1 MTDINSAFNE
11 CRDVKNG
18 LFTRVDPAVL
28 NAMEAYCAVVHSV
41 PNPMFVTDTERN
53 LIFLNRACLEFIG
66 LSDAREVIGKKC
78 WDLFQADICEKE
90 CPLADCLKE
99 KKAFSGRKAVVKDNE
114 GQPVYIS
121 IDAAPVVNRN
131 GELIG
136 AMEVIRDISEER
148 RFQETLKNEKEYA
161 NSIVK
166 GIKDPFFIVDKDLVV
181 TYINESAAGAVGYRV
196 DEVVG
201 KMKCRDVFNSDI
213 CRDNCAIKY
222 AMRTGESIEGVRVML
237 KDRYGKE
244 IPVVASAASLRD
256 GEGNIIG
263 GFELVRDITSDVA
276 IEERVKEASMC
287 LLESGRSLSA
297 ASEETSTT
305 AEHMSQGTYS
315 LAEEMG
321 KAAELA
327 SDAGSMAQEGGQAVI
342 NTLQGMEA
350 IFNIVT
356 KVSDH
361 LSEIEKHSVEM
372 GEIISVIDEV
382 AEQTNLL
389 ALNAAIEAARAGEHG
404 KGFAV
409 VADEVRKLAER
420 SAHSSKKIA
429 DLIRSSQ
436 KSINVTGGTVQQAID
451 IVDNIKSGAGTAKK
465 SLEDIVSGID
475 NVSER
480 FGNISAATEE
490 ISASSE
496 QVSSSSEE
504 VARLARE
511 LAEVADSL
519 NGAAAMFGHQ
529 SNE

>member
-18 LFTRVDPAVL
+18 LFTRVNPAVL

-41 PNPMFVTDTERN
+41 PDPMFVTDRERN
-53 LIFLNRACLEFIG
+53 LIFLNQACLEFIG
-66 LSDAREVIGKKC
+66 LSDAAGVIGKKC
-78 WDLFQADICEKE
+78 WDLFQADICKTN
-90 CPLADCLKE
+90 CPVDDCLNE
-99 KKAFSGRKAVVKDNE
+99 KKSFVNRKAMVKNSR
-114 GQPVYIS
+114 GQSVYIS
-121 IDAAPVVNRN
+121 IDAAPVINRK

-136 AMEVIRDISEER
+136 AMEVIRDISEEIK
-148 RFQETLKNEKEYA
+148 FQETLKNDKEYA
-161 NSIVK
+161 NSIVR

-181 TYINESAAGAVGYRV
+181 TYVNESAAGAMGYRV

-201 KMKCRDVFNSDI
+201 KMTCRDVFNSNI
-213 CRDNCAIKY
+213 CQDNCAIKY
-222 AMRTGESIEGVRVML
+222 AMRTGDSIEGVRVIL

-244 IPVVASAASLRD
+244 IPVLASAAVLRD

-263 GFELVRDITSDVA
+263 GFELVRDISADVA
-276 IEERVKEASMC
+276 IEARVKEASVC

-305 AEHMSQGTYS
+305 AQHMSQGTYS
-315 LAEEMG
+315 LAEESG
-321 KAAELA
+321 QVAELA
-327 SDAGSMAQEGGQAVI
+327 SEAGSTAQEGGQAI
-342 NTLQGMEA
+342 IGTLQGMEA
-350 IFNIVT
+350 IFNIVN

-436 KSINVTGGTVQQAID
+436 NSINLTGVTVQQAID
-451 IVDNIKSGAGTAKK
+451 IVDNIKSGADTAKK

-519 NGAAAMFGHQ
+519 NEAAAMFGHQ
-529 SNE
+529 NNE